1 MKYFLLSFAFILIN
15 LISFAQFENFDLSK
29 YKLPDMKRHQL
40 DFNFQS
46 QGYNSSSFSIKEFG
60 NSLDT
65 FQNRINN
72 FRGESR
78 FDYSFY
84 RNSSRAQIKAN
95 AYSTVIYNRINNHGS
110 GIRNENNSD
119 FNSKLH
125 VNYDVKFF
133 SVKSNW
139 FFAANPEVYLSY
151 SKEKDFL
158 SDEKEN
164 ETYFRGT
171 ANLGVGKGRIE
182 QVQDFRHAI
191 LLLQELTKRGVTKR
205 NFSEEEI
212 IELSSLISDIK
223 NKRFFDSRKRK
234 EAELIAIDSFFVN
247 KGVVNDE
254 EGITYFVGLEDI
266 WRFGALQK
274 RESGNQLAFL
284 ISPGYY
290 LRGRTPHDDNYILE
304 YYGVG
309 FDFKYLVRKPLSIK
323 WQINYDFGLDYEYTD
338 VLKEEGTY
346 TSIKKHFTNVF
357 ATGSLGLYPNTRT
370 SFFLIGSARF
380 QNGSDDKL
388 FNDENFAVRFQLS
401 NSAYYYI
408 SERFRVGYSISYLFD
423 TVGIFNNDI
432 VNSNYHRFNYNL
444 NLNYAIF

>member
-1 MKYFLLSFAFILIN
+1 MKYFLLLSAFILLN
-15 LISFAQFENFDLSK
+15 FMSFAQFEDFDLSK
-29 YKLPDMKRHQL
+29 YKLPDIKRHQL

-46 QGYNSSSFSIKEFG
+46 QGQNSSSFSIYEYG

-65 FQNRINN
+65 FQNRMNN
-72 FRGESR
+72 FQGESQLN
-78 FDYSFY
+78 YSFY
-84 RNSSRAQIKAN
+84 KNSSRVQIKGN
-95 AYSTVIYNRINNHGS
+95 AYNSVFYSRINKHGS
-110 GIRNENNSD
+110 GISSENNSD
-119 FNSKLH
+119 FNSKLY

-133 SVKSNW
+133 SVKGNW

-151 SKEKDFL
+151 LKEKDFL
-158 SDEKEN
+158 SDLKEKETN
-164 ETYFRGT
+164 FRGT

-205 NFSEEEI
+205 NLLEEEI

-234 EAELIAIDSFFVN
+234 EIELIAIDSFLVN
-247 KGVVNDE
+247 KGVVDDGE
-254 EGITYFVGLEDI
+254 SITYFVGLEDI
-266 WRFGALQK
+266 WRFGALQV

-284 ISPGYY
+284 ISPEYH
-290 LRGRTPHDDNYILE
+290 LRGTLHDDNYTLE

-309 FDFKYLVRKPLSIK
+309 FDLKYLVRKPLSIK
-323 WQINYDFGLDYEYTD
+323 WQTNYDFGLDYEYTD
-338 VLKEEGTY
+338 VLKEEGMY
-346 TSIKKHFTNVF
+346 TSVKKHFTNVF
-357 ATGSLGLYPNTRT
+357 ATGRLGFFPNTRT
-370 SFFLIGSARF
+370 SFFLFGSTRF

-388 FNDENFAVRFQLS
+388 FNDEKFAVRFQLS

-408 SERFRVGYSISYLFD
+408 SERFRVGYSIWYHFD
-423 TVGIFNNDI
+423 TVGILNNNI
-432 VNSNYHRFNYNL
+432 VNSNYHLFYYDL